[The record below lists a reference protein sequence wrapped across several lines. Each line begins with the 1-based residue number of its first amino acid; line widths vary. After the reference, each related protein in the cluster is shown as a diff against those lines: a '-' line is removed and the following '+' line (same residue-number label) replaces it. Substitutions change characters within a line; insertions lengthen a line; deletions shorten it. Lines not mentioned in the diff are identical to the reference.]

1 MNTRLTQRSAGGQLK
16 VNTADSRTTWIVVQV
31 LLAVLVLFAAVFG
44 LIAYHD
50 TGDVEEAPYNALGA
64 ALVALPPIAI
74 GILVVASSLR
84 PFIFSATGITRWPHT
99 MFSWGEIESYEIVG
113 SDRPFLGY
121 TMDRRSGW
129 RFVLHTATDAF
140 PVDLASAGFL
150 LSEKDRPR
158 VEAFMARMGVPRRST
173 APSSRGATDSS
184 IAIREKLPDRSL
196 LRTSTRDGSRILLHL
211 GKEKHRY
218 RRVLVDFLLTAVV
231 GVPVCWGCAERLTV
245 AGVPESLLLAIVLL
259 LLVGSM
265 VAIILLQWT
274 PQQAFLTEKGISKFL
289 WLSREWNE
297 IEYYEVSLGPSP
309 RISGD
314 ALQWPRLRIYSKR
327 SGFPRTVYYWTGR
340 MPKADRLRIEQIM
353 AERGIPAYPYPGPL

>member
-1 MNTRLTQRSAGGQLK
+1 MSAAGQLK
-16 VNTADSRTTWIVVQV
+16 VNMADSRTTWIVVQV
-31 LLAVLVLFAAVFG
+31 LLAVLVLFAAAFG
-44 LIAYHD
+44 LKAYHD
-50 TGDVEEAPYNALGA
+50 TGDVEEALYNALGA
-64 ALVALPPIAI
+64 ALVALPLIAI

-84 PFIFSATGITRWPHT
+84 PFIFSVTGIRRWPHT
-99 MFSWGEIESYEIVG
+99 KFSWGEIESYEIIVG
-113 SDRPFLGY
+113 SDGPFLGY
-121 TMDRRSGW
+121 AMDRRSGW

-158 VEAFMARMGVPRRST
+158 VEAFMARRGVPRRS
-173 APSSRGATDSS
+173 AVPSSRGATDSS
-184 IAIREKLPDRSL
+184 MAIREKLTDRSL

-211 GKEKHRY
+211 GKETHRY

-231 GVPVCWGCAERLTV
+231 GVPVCWGFAERLTV
-245 AGVPESLLLAIVLL
+245 AGVPESLLFAIVLL

-289 WLSREWNE
+289 WLSHEWNE
-297 IEYYEVSLGPSP
+297 IEHYEVSLGPSP
-309 RISGD
+309 RIRGD
-314 ALQWPRLRIYSKR
+314 ALRWPRLRIYSKR

-353 AERGIPAYPYPGPL
+353 AEKGIPAYPYPGPF